1 MDVTIGGDLAPY
13 GSVTVGLPWLRLRTF
28 SQVAHTPCH
37 HGSPALVK
45 GNALGH
51 YIANVRDLEFNLF
64 EVHGLGN
71 VLGSGRYRDL
81 DVDTVRTML
90 DEVARLAEGP
100 VAESFADADR
110 NPPVFDP
117 ENHTITVSAELAKSV
132 QAVKDAEW
140 WRVGIAE
147 EIGGVAAP
155 GPLTWAINEMLVCA
169 NPSAAFF
176 WALGPA
182 MAHALCVEGTEEQ
195 RRWAETGLERGWAAT
210 MVLTEPDAG
219 SDVGAGRTKAIAQ
232 PDGTWHIEGVKRF
245 ISGGDVGDTAE
256 NIFHLVLARPEGAGP
271 GTKGLSL
278 FYVPKYLFDPDTFEL
293 GPRNGVFATGLEHKM
308 GLKSSP
314 TCELTFGANGVPA
327 VGYLVGDVHKGI
339 AQMFTVIE
347 NARMTIGV
355 KAAGALST
363 GYLNALA
370 FAKER
375 VQGADLTQ
383 MTDKAAP
390 RVTIIHH
397 PDVRRSLMT
406 QKAYAEGLRALY
418 MYAAAHQDDAVAQ
431 LVSGA
436 DPEMARRVDD
446 LLLPVVKGV
455 GSERAYE
462 ILTES
467 LQTLGGSGF
476 LQDYPIEQYIR
487 DAKIDSLYEG
497 TTAIQALDFVFRKI
511 VRDRGEALAHV
522 VSQIATTVETCDAAL
537 RENAE
542 QLRTALNDVQAMTAT
557 LSGYLMSAAERPT
570 EIYKVGLASVR
581 FLLAVGDLLIG
592 WRLLAQADVAHAALS
607 DSPSVSDEAFYR
619 GKIAT
624 AAFFAKN
631 MLPNLA
637 AVRRIIES
645 TDDEIMALPE
655 ASF

>member
-1 MDVTIGGDLAPY
+1 
-13 GSVTVGLPWLRLRTF
+13 
-28 SQVAHTPCH
+28 
-37 HGSPALVK
+37 
-45 GNALGH
+45 LGH
-51 YIANVRDLEFNLF
+51 YIANVRDIEFNLF
-64 EVHGLGN
+64 EVLKLDD
-71 VLGSGRYRDL
+71 VLASGGYGDL
-81 DVDTVRTML
+81 DLDTARTML
-90 DEVARLAEGP
+90 GEVARLAEGP
-100 VAESFADADR
+100 VAESFAAADR

-117 ENHTITVSAELAKSV
+117 DRHTINVPGELAKSV
-132 QAVKDAEW
+132 QAVKNAEW
-140 WRVGIAE
+140 WRIGIAE
-147 EIGGVAAP
+147 EIGGVPAPAA
-155 GPLTWAINEMLVCA
+155 LTWAIHEMLMCA
-169 NPSAAFF
+169 NPSATF
-176 WALGPA
+176 WYALGPA
-182 MAHALCVEGTEEQ
+182 MANALYVEGNEQ
-195 RRWAETGLERGWAAT
+195 QKRWAAMGLERGWAAT

-219 SDVGAGRTKAIAQ
+219 SDVGAGRAKAIAQ

-278 FYVPKYLFDPDTFEL
+278 FYVPNYLFDPDTLEL

-314 TCELTFGANGVPA
+314 TCELTFGAHGIPA
-327 VGYLVGDVHKGI
+327 VGYLVGDVHAGI

-355 KAAGALST
+355 KSTGTLST

-397 PDVRRSLMT
+397 PDVRRSLMS

-418 MYAAAHQDDAVAQ
+418 MYAAAHQNDDVALQ
-431 LVSGA
+431 TSGA
-436 DPEMARRVDD
+436 DPLMAHRVDD
-446 LLLPVVKGV
+446 LLLPLVKGV

-462 ILTES
+462 LLTES
-467 LQTLGGSGF
+467 LQTFGGSGF

-497 TTAIQALDFVFRKI
+497 TTAIQALDLFFRKI
-511 VRDRGEALAHV
+511 VRDRGDALAHV
-522 VSQIATTVETCDAAL
+522 ATQISQTIDTCDAGLKTQAD
-537 RENAE
+537 
-542 QLRTALNDVQAMTAT
+542 QLRTALEHVQAMTAT
-557 LSGYLMSAAERPT
+557 MTGYLMAAAEQPT

-592 WRLLAQADVAHAALS
+592 WRLLVQANVAQAALAES
-607 DSPSVSDEAFYR
+607 KGDEAFYR

-624 AAFFAKN
+624 ATFFAAN

-637 AVRRIIES
+637 ALRGIIENL
-645 TDDEIMALPE
+645 DDEIMNLPE
-655 ASF
+655 AAF

>member
-1 MDVTIGGDLAPY
+1 
-13 GSVTVGLPWLRLRTF
+13 
-28 SQVAHTPCH
+28 
-37 HGSPALVK
+37 
-45 GNALGH
+45 LGH
-51 YIANVRDLEFNLF
+51 YITNVRDIEFNLF
-64 EVHGLGN
+64 EVLNLGD
-71 VLGSGRYRDL
+71 VFASGGYGDL

-100 VAESFADADR
+100 VAESFAVADR
-110 NPPVFDP
+110 HPPVFDP
-117 ENHTITVSAELAKSV
+117 DRHTISVPGELAKSV

-140 WRVGIAE
+140 WRIGIAE

-155 GPLTWAINEMLVCA
+155 APLTWAIQEMLVCA
-169 NPSAAFF
+169 NPSAAF
-176 WALGPA
+176 WYALGPA
-182 MAHALCVEGTEEQ
+182 MANALYVEGNEQ
-195 RRWAETGLERGWAAT
+195 QKRWAAMALERGWAAT

-219 SDVGAGRTKAIAQ
+219 SDVGAGRAKAIAQ
-232 PDGTWHIEGVKRF
+232 PDGTWHIDGVKRF

-256 NIFHLVLARPEGAGP
+256 NIFHLVLARPVGASP

-278 FYVPKYLFDPDTFEL
+278 FYVPKYLFDPDTLEL
-293 GPRNGVFATGLEHKM
+293 GRRNGVFATGLEHKM

-314 TCELTFGANGVPA
+314 TCELTFGAHGIPA

-355 KAAGALST
+355 KATGTLST

-397 PDVRRSLMT
+397 PDVRRALMT

-418 MYAAAHQDDAVAQ
+418 MYAAAHQNDDVAQ
-431 LVSGA
+431 QVSGA
-436 DPEMARRVDD
+436 SPEMAHRVGD
-446 LLLPVVKGV
+446 LLLPLVKGV

-462 ILTES
+462 LLTES
-467 LQTLGGSGF
+467 LQTFGGSGF

-497 TTAIQALDFVFRKI
+497 TTAIQALDLFFRKV

-522 VSQIATTVETCDAAL
+522 AAQISRSIDTCDAAL
-537 RENAE
+537 KTQAD
-542 QLRTALNDVQAMTAT
+542 QLRTALGDVKAMTAT
-557 LSGYLMSAAERPT
+557 LTGYLMSAAERPE

-592 WRLLAQADVAHAALS
+592 WRLLVQANVAQAALS
-607 DSPSVSDEAFYR
+607 ANPSKADEAFYT
-619 GKIAT
+619 GKIAS
-624 AAFFAKN
+624 AAFFAAN
-631 MLPNLA
+631 MLPNL
-637 AVRRIIES
+637 RGLRGIIENL
-645 TDDEIMALPE
+645 DDEIMNLPE
-655 ASF
+655 AAF